1 MSKSVCYIK
10 RDNNRL
16 SINAIYKGDDV
27 WDLIDQKINELSG
40 KDILVNISFPEG
52 TQIDLDGY
60 TNRINRIRE
69 YLTSLPS
76 ENS

>member
-1 MSKSVCYIK
+1 MNKSVCYIK
-10 RDNNRL
+10 RDNDRL

-60 TNRINRIRE
+60 TNRIRE

>member
-10 RDNNRL
+10 RDNDRL

-27 WDLIDQKINELSG
+27 WDLIEQKINELSG
-40 KDILVNISFPEG
+40 KDILLNISFPEG

-60 TNRINRIRE
+60 TNCITG
-69 YLTSLPS
+69 YLT
-76 ENS
+76 EF

>member
-16 SINAIYKGDDV
+16 SINAIYKGEDV

-60 TNRINRIRE
+60 TNRIRE

>member
-10 RDNNRL
+10 RDNDRL
-16 SINAIYKGDDV
+16 SINAIYKGEDV

-60 TNRINRIRE
+60 TNRIRE

>member
-10 RDNNRL
+10 RDNDRL
-16 SINAIYKGDDV
+16 SINAIYKGEDV
-27 WDLIDQKINELSG
+27 WDLIEQKINELSE

-60 TNRINRIRE
+60 TNHIRE

-76 ENS
+76 EK

>member
-1 MSKSVCYIK
+1 MNKSVCYIK
-10 RDNNRL
+10 RDNDRL
-16 SINAIYKGDDV
+16 SINAIYKGEDV

-60 TNRINRIRE
+60 TNRIRE

>member
-10 RDNNRL
+10 RDNDKL
-16 SINAIYKGDDV
+16 SINAIYKGEDV
-27 WDLIDQKINELSG
+27 WDLIEQKINELSG

-60 TNRINRIRE
+60 TNHIRG

>member
-1 MSKSVCYIK
+1 VNKSVCYIK
-10 RDNNRL
+10 RDNDRL

-60 TNRINRIRE
+60 TNRIRE

>member
-10 RDNNRL
+10 RDNDRL

-60 TNRINRIRE
+60 TDCIGG
-69 YLTSLPS
+69 YLT
-76 ENS
+76 EV

>member
-10 RDNNRL
+10 RDNNKL

-27 WDLIDQKINELSG
+27 WDLIEQKINELSG
-40 KDILVNISFPEG
+40 KDILLNISFPEG

-60 TNRINRIRE
+60 GKNIRGF
-69 YLTSLPS
+69 LS
-76 ENS
+76 EV

>member
-10 RDNNRL
+10 RDNDKL

-27 WDLIDQKINELSG
+27 WDLIEQKINELSG

-60 TNRINRIRE
+60 TNHIRE

>member
-10 RDNNRL
+10 RDNDRL
-16 SINAIYKGDDV
+16 SINAIYKGNDV

-52 TQIDLDGY
+52 TKIDLDGY
-60 TNRINRIRE
+60 ENHIRG
-69 YLTSLPS
+69 LLS
-76 ENS
+76 EF

>member
-10 RDNNRL
+10 RDNNNRL

-60 TNRINRIRE
+60 TNRIRE

>member
-60 TNRINRIRE
+60 TNRIRE

>member
-1 MSKSVCYIK
+1 MNKSVCYIK
-10 RDNNRL
+10 IDNNRL
-16 SINAIYKGDDV
+16 SINAIYKGEDV
-27 WDLIDQKINELSG
+27 WDLIEQKINELSG

-60 TNRINRIRE
+60 TNRIRE

>member
-1 MSKSVCYIK
+1 MNKSVCYIK

-60 TNRINRIRE
+60 TNRIRE

>member
-1 MSKSVCYIK
+1 VSKSVCYIK

-60 TNRINRIRE
+60 TNRIRE

>member
-16 SINAIYKGDDV
+16 SINAIYKGNDV

-40 KDILVNISFPEG
+40 KDILLNISFPEE

-60 TNRINRIRE
+60 ENHIRG
-69 YLTSLPS
+69 LLS
-76 ENS
+76 EV

>member
-10 RDNNRL
+10 RDNDRL

-27 WDLIDQKINELSG
+27 WDLIEQKINELSG
-40 KDILVNISFPEG
+40 KDILINISFPEG

-60 TNRINRIRE
+60 TNHIRE

>member
-10 RDNNRL
+10 RDNDRL

-27 WDLIDQKINELSG
+27 WDLIEQKINELSG

-60 TNRINRIRE
+60 TNHIRE

-76 ENS
+76 EN

>member
-16 SINAIYKGDDV
+16 SINVIYKGEDI

-52 TQIDLDGY
+52 TQMDLDGY
-60 TNRINRIRE
+60 TNHIRE